1 MCNSAAHNSRPRR
14 ESLSKRLGL
23 RAWAIKARDGERCVY
38 CGATAQPGAPLHLDH
53 VDPTIKSTPEG
64 DSPANLVLACAS
76 CNSSRQATPLRAWAA
91 QVAARTGREPRAII
105 ADVRRR
111 LRARLDL
118 DAARALRAA
127 RSH

>member
-53 VDPTIKSTPEG
+53 VNPKIKGTVDG
-64 DSPANLVLACAS
+64 DSEKNLVLACAA
-76 CNSSRQATPLRAWAA
+76 CNSSRQTTPLRAWAVI
-91 QVAARTGREPRAII
+91 VAERTGRSADAVV